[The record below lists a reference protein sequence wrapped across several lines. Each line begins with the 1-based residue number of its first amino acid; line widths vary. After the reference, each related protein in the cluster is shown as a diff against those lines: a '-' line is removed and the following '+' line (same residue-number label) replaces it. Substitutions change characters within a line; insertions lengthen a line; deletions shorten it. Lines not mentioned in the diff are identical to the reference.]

1 MLKKLQYFAISTGF
15 VLILAFCSMH
25 GVFAGGFSGAP
36 LQLPIKIDQGGTSA
50 INGPNALRNLGSV
63 SYQTD
68 WGCPGVLIANTTGG
82 ANLGGGCSA
91 LSSNTTGG
99 YNVAYG
105 ENALRYVIAGSKN
118 SAYGTAALTNNTAS
132 NNSAFGYQ
140 ALAANTTGTENS
152 AFGYLSLNLTST
164 GNGNSA
170 FGFSAAPVSSTGT
183 RISAFGYDALA
194 LNTSSE
200 NSAFGWNALGANT
213 TGTHNQAFGYNAGSL
228 LTTGNNNVIVGS
240 YPGVAGMVD
249 NVIISDGGGTIVFQQ
264 DVVTGNTS
272 LPNSVN
278 LSVGGLDVLTHSDTT
293 AGAAALPITVGASPF
308 AYIATAAGSVAIAG
322 GTTSNA
328 TLTRAAVVVYSS
340 PRTTDI
346 IPVRAGDVVTVTYTV
361 APTMYQLTD

>member
-1 MLKKLQYFAISTGF
+1 MLKKLQYFAISSGF

-82 ANLGGGCSA
+82 ANVGGGCSA
-91 LSSNTTGG
+91 LSSNTTGAF
-99 YNVAYG
+99 NVAYG
-105 ENALRYVIAGSKN
+105 ENALRNVVAGSNN
-118 SAYGTAALTNNTAS
+118 SAFGTAALTNNTAS

-152 AFGYLSLNLTST
+152 AFGYLSLNST
-164 GNGNSA
+164 TGSGNSA
-170 FGFSAAPVSSTGT
+170 FGFSAAQASSTGT

-194 LNTSSE
+194 LNTGSE
-200 NSAFGWNALGANT
+200 NTAFGWNALGANT

-249 NVIISDGGGTIVFQQ
+249 NVILSDGGGTIVLQY
-264 DVVTGNTS
+264 DGGTGNTS

-278 LSVGGLDVLTHSDTT
+278 LSVGGLDVLTHSDITT
-293 AGAAALPITVGASPF
+293 GAAGVAITAGASPF
-308 AYIATAAGSVAIAG
+308 AYTATFAGSVAISAG
-322 GTTSNA
+322 TVSA
-328 TLTRAAVVVYSS
+328 VTLTRAAVVVWSVTAS
-340 PRTTDI
+340 NEI